1 MTQET
6 DGQREARERGWTGAA
21 AVEFAKHWDAGGQQA
36 VRENRALVAEAFH
49 GPRPAEPT
57 TLPESNAVYARRE
70 AEVRATRGEAD
81 QEPLKDA
88 IANPGAV
95 YARRERRV

>member
-36 VRENRALVAEAFH
+36 VRENRALIAEAFH
-49 GPRPAEPT
+49 GPRCQPQP
-57 TLPESNAVYARRE
+57 TLPESSAVYARRQ
-70 AEVRATRGEAD
+70 VRATRGE
-81 QEPLKDA
+81 QPLNDA
-88 IANPGAV
+88 IANPEAV
-95 YARRERRV
+95 YARRKCRL